1 MDHDQ
6 QFLSFIHK
14 NAAMGVSAIPQV
26 LSLPQSRAMGQA
38 LNSQLQGI
46 PDHRRP
52 VTGYARKHGARLHT
66 PGLAVRAMSGAML
79 KARTAADH
87 TTSKLAQLMIQGST
101 MGTVE
106 MTRRIHQYTGKADPE
121 LLAWQPP
128 AAHRGTEHPADEAV
142 PLSSALARHKK
153 READGSAPRFR

>member
-38 LNSQLQGI
+38 LNSQLQEYRTI
-46 PDHRRP
+46 AAQSQA
-52 VTGYARKHGARLHT
+52 YARKHGARLHT
-66 PGLAVRAMSGAML
+66 PGLTVRAMSGAML

-101 MGTVE
+101 MGTV
-106 MTRRIHQYTGKADPE
+106 
-121 LLAWQPP
+121 
-128 AAHRGTEHPADEAV
+128 
-142 PLSSALARHKK
+142 
-153 READGSAPRFR
+153 